1 MLRYLSVVVVAEISA
16 LLLLVGRH
24 IIGRY
29 DFYSSCSIGR
39 VKHAVGRTQSVP
51 MRTHLF
57 AECALYFS
65 YNESKTFN

>member
-1 MLRYLSVVVVAEISA
+1 MSVVVVAEISA

-24 IIGRY
+24 IGMIFTPPAPSGVQ
-29 DFYSSCSIGR
+29 

-57 AECALYFS
+57 AECALYRYFS
-65 YNESKTFN
+65 YNEPKTFN